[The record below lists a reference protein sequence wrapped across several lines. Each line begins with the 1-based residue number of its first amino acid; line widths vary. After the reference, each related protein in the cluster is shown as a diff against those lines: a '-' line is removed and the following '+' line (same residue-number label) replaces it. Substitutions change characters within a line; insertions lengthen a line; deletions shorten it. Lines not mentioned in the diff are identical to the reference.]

1 MEMKAGMVMADGP
14 YRHVRNP
21 LYVGT
26 WLMCAA
32 MAFIMPATGALVAM
46 VLLSVFLWR
55 LILGEERFLTAQI
68 GAPYLAYR
76 RAVPRIIPQ
85 LRTNLPSTTHKAH
98 WGASMLSELNPIGVF
113 VTLAVF
119 SWSYNNRLMVRA
131 ILVSFG
137 LSLVVQA
144 LMPQVRRESVA
155 A

>member
-1 MEMKAGMVMADGP
+1 
-14 YRHVRNP
+14 
-21 LYVGT
+21 
-26 WLMCAA
+26 
-32 MAFIMPATGALVAM
+32 
-46 VLLSVFLWR
+46 
-55 LILGEERFLTAQI
+55 
-68 GAPYLAYR
+68 
-76 RAVPRIIPQ
+76 
-85 LRTNLPSTTHKAH
+85 
-98 WGASMLSELNPIGVF
+98 MLSELNPIGVF